1 MAYCYDPFSTNPEC
15 EKCYNVLSQQVDC
28 ADTSVAFGWYFSTDN
43 GITIGPS
50 TSGGIGAIEACQ
62 PNTAF
67 LDEYYI
73 SSDYTTLLK
82 MALIVIFVFLLYLIF

>member
-1 MAYCYDPFSTNPEC
+1 MICDSPSDPNPDC
-15 EKCYNVLSQQVDC
+15 EKCYNILGQQVLC
-28 ADTSVAFGWYFSTDN
+28 GDTTQAFGWYFSTDN
-43 GITIGPS
+43 GITIGQSP
-50 TSGGIGAIEACQ
+50 TGGFNQLEACQ

-67 LDEYYI
+67 LNEYFI

>member
-1 MAYCYDPFSTNPEC
+1 MICDDPFDPNPEC
-15 EKCYNVLSQQVDC
+15 E
-28 ADTSVAFGWYFSTDN
+28 
-43 GITIGPS
+43 IGQSP
-50 TSGGIGAIEACQ
+50 TGGFNQLEACQ

-67 LDEYYI
+67 LNEYFI